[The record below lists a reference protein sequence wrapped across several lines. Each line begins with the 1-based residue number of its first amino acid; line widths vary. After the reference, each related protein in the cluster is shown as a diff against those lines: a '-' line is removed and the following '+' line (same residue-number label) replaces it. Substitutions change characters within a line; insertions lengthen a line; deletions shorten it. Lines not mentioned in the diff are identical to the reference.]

1 MKVDLIQVTKNKV
14 ETFHVCINEKE
25 IFTSS
30 NYDTANQR
38 YEEQID
44 RLPKVVTLKSTIIK

>member
-1 MKVDLIQVTKNKV
+1 MKIDLIQVTKNKV

-30 NYDTANQR
+30 DYDTANQR

-44 RLPKVVTLKSTIIK
+44 RLPKVITLKSTIIK

>member
-1 MKVDLIQVTKNKV
+1 MKIDLIQVTKNKV

-30 NYDTANQR
+30 DYDTANQR